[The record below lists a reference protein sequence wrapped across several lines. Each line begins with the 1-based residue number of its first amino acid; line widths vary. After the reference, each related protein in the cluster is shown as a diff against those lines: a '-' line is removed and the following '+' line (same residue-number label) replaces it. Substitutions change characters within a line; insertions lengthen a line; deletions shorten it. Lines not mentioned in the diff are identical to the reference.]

1 MLAIYGR
8 PADWNW
14 LLMFHVISALL
25 LVSAALVVTT
35 ASLYALRRT
44 TATEATLLLRRLAL
58 RTNLFL
64 AIPAFLAVH
73 IFGQVLADREFP
85 KGTESPGWL
94 DTGFLLTDVFGVV
107 AIIILSLLQWWVLRR
122 ARSGAVAGWQAQAA
136 SWLAPAGLGML
147 LVVLFVMAGKPGQ

>member
-44 TATEATLLLRRLAL
+44 TTPEATLLLRRLAL
-58 RTNLFL
+58 RTNLFF

-122 ARSGAVAGWQAQAA
+122 ARSGSLKGWQARIAT
-136 SWLAPAGLGML
+136 WLSPVVFTLL
-147 LVVLFVMAGKPGQ
+147 LVVLFLMAGKPGS